1 MVNLAIFV
9 DAEMDP
15 GASLPLSRPF
25 NDNPFTIF
33 GPLVMAQ
40 VVVGTEGVH
49 EGGAAEGR

>member
-1 MVNLAIFV
+1 MVNLAVFV

-15 GASLPLSRPF
+15 GASLTLGWPF

-33 GPLVMAQ
+33 GPLVVAQ
-40 VVVGTEGVH
+40 VVVSAEGVH